1 MVMDFSAMTVSAY
14 ARISV
19 LALSP
24 PMAAINGANAVEGGN
39 GAYLLGS
46 RDSLAGIVPPPGT

>member
-1 MVMDFSAMTVSAY
+1 MRRSLL
-14 ARISV
+14 
-19 LALSP
+19 LAALLLSSGD
-24 PMAAINGANAVEGGN
+24 AIAVEGGT